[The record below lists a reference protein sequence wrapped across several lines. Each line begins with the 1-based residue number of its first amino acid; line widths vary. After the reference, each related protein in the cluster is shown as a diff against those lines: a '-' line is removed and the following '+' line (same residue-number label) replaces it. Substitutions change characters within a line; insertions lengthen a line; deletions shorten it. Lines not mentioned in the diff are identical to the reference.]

1 MYENERHLYHE
12 SNAPSRFES
21 KMCSVVIYEDYLRE
35 KYEERIV
42 NSHHVLTTSVVIWR
56 RD

>member
-21 KMCSVVIYEDYLRE
+21 KMCSVVIYEDYLR
-35 KYEERIV
+35 
-42 NSHHVLTTSVVIWR
+42 
-56 RD
+56 